1 MDTKMNTNTQKGST
15 LFISLML
22 LLAISIISLAGM
34 RTSLLELVIA
44 NNKQQFSNTFQAAE
58 EVISD
63 KLGSLSLAI
72 DGSEMPD
79 DEIETFANVNVTS
92 GKDEDNA
99 DIKTATVSAK
109 VIYRNQTPSLG
120 WDLNQG
126 VAYHFQIDAT
136 ATAPSGKSVSK
147 HKTGF
152 YIIAPAAN

>member
-1 MDTKMNTNTQKGST
+1 MKKHTQQGST

-58 EVISD
+58 EVINAQLASIN
-63 KLGSLSLAI
+63 LAI
-72 DGSEMPD
+72 DGTEVA
-79 DEIETFANVNVTS
+79 DELITTFAAFDVTS
-92 GKDEDNA
+92 GKDENSA
-99 DIKTATVSAK
+99 DITTASVTSR
-109 VIYRNQTPSLG
+109 VIYRNQTPALG
-120 WDLNQG
+120 WDFSKG

-136 ATAPSGKSVSK
+136 ATAPSGKSISK

-152 YIIAPAAN
+152 YIVAP